1 MSEFSF
7 QTVPSLR
14 FGEPAADALAPMV
27 ASFGARRLMLV
38 TDPGVQGAGLV
49 EPVVSALEASGLTV
63 AVYDDVAADPPE
75 TKVLAAVEAARSFGA
90 EAQGTR
96 SLGYKDQLRWCG
108 ASRHAVP
115 TVS

>member
-7 QTVPSLR
+7 QTVPSLK

-75 TKVLAAVEAARSFGA
+75 TKVLAAVEAADPSAPRPLSVLA
-90 EAQGTR
+90 VTLWIR
-96 SLGYKDQLRWCG
+96 PSSLLVGPN
-108 ASRHAVP
+108 SR
-115 TVS
+115 